1 MTKLIETKE
10 GVVGTWLEVLIY
22 SFLVRNTDGNLDF
35 CLALEGVSVGEGCG
49 MDTLVGLSP

>member
-1 MTKLIETKE
+1 M
-10 GVVGTWLEVLIY
+10 LIY

-49 MDTLVGLSP
+49 MDTLVGLSPERVKSGAVSRSVMSELS